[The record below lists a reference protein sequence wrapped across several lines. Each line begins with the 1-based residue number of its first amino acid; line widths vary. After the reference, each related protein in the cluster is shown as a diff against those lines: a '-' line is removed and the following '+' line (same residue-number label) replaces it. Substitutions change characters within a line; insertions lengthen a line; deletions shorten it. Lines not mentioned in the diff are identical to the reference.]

1 MRRLC
6 LFSGGL
12 ALAAALYVYAVHAAP
27 WPLLLGLAVL
37 CGGLFLLRKAGTR
50 RAAVCV
56 LGLLTGFAWYRGY
69 EALFLRPLALCRARA
84 AVCGRSP
91 RRTAADDLRPV
102 LRGAAEARR
111 TELHGSFVL

>member
-1 MRRLC
+1 MQRARFLYDGRQAMRRLC

-50 RAAVCV
+50 RAAVCEI
-56 LGLLTGFAWYRGY
+56 G
-69 EALFLRPLALCRARA
+69 RAH
-84 AVCGRSP
+84 V
-91 RRTAADDLRPV
+91 
-102 LRGAAEARR
+102 
-111 TELHGSFVL
+111 

>member
-37 CGGLFLLRKAGTR
+37 CCGLFLLRKAGTR
-50 RAAVCV
+50 RAAVCM
-56 LGLLTGFAWYRGY
+56 LGLLTGFA
-69 EALFLRPLALCRARA
+69 LLILSISICF
-84 AVCGRSP
+84 
-91 RRTAADDLRPV
+91 TD
-102 LRGAAEARR
+102 
-111 TELHGSFVL
+111 TETISTDMRKR